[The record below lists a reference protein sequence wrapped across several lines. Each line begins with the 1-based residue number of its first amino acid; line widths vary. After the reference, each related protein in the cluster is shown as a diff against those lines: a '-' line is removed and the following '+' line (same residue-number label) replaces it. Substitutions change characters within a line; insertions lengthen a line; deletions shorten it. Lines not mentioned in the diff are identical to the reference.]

1 LWHGVARFSLGFS
14 SADNRRNRKIAE
26 RARCYSAKKFD
37 AALRP
42 SFEEF
47 YTLEM
52 TLRSLV
58 LLIPL
63 LLAGCVNESAS
74 YAASG
79 SDQALT
85 VLVTQ
90 DYFWSRQAGVRL
102 VASRLPDCQR
112 QFDLGKAPLADL
124 NVELFSTGPDT
135 FLLRSGDA
143 MWQVETQGCTKL
155 PPPSDNVQAQPI
167 GVFHLDGAKKLVFE
181 RAEGA
186 VAASQ

>member
-1 LWHGVARFSLGFS
+1 LDF
-14 SADNRRNRKIAE
+14 RRLMIAE
-26 RARCYSAKKFD
+26 IEKSRSARD
-37 AALRP
+37 AIPPRNATVALRP

-58 LLIPL
+58 LLLPL

-74 YAASG
+74 YAVSG

-90 DYFWSRQAGVRL
+90 DYFWSKQAGVRL

-124 NVELFSTGPDT
+124 NVELFSTGQDT

-155 PPPSDNVQAQPI
+155 PPPADNVQAQPI